1 METEKDRTQQ
11 TITYGRALVR
21 AIEALGAIATTDQV
35 GQTLASQLMTTY
47 EQQLHAIT
55 QDSPGL
61 VAEALLKEKVLIKSR
76 HRCCV
81 CHQYAGQNINVFN
94 INPDIKDAPDSLEN
108 AIVLCLRCNAEAV
121 YANSQ
126 NIPGNK

>member
-1 METEKDRTQQ
+1 MDTEKDRTQQ
-11 TITYGRALVR
+11 TIVYGRALVR

-35 GQTLASQLMTTY
+35 GQTLASQLITAY
-47 EQQLHAIT
+47 EQQIQAIIEA
-55 QDSPGL
+55 SPGL
-61 VAEALLKEKVLIKSR
+61 VAEALLKEKVLIRSR

-81 CHQYAGQNINVFN
+81 CHQFAGQNINVFN
-94 INPDIKDAPDSLEN
+94 INPDVKEAPDSLEN

-126 NIPGNK
+126 NIPGN